1 MPQFM
6 CETCGQQHAP
16 REAPPPRCMICDDD
30 RQFVPVTGQR
40 WTTPENLAA
49 RHSNMF
55 RQLAPGLIAIS
66 TVPHFG
72 IGQRALLVQT
82 PSGNV
87 LWDCISL
94 LDEATISIIRALG
107 GLKAIAISHPHF
119 YSAIASWGR
128 AFDCPVL
135 LHEADRDWVAEPD
148 SHLDFWHG
156 DSREVLPGVT
166 LHRLGGHFPG
176 SSLLHW
182 AERRALLPGDTM
194 LVTPDRR
201 HVAFMWSYPNYVPLP
216 AAEVTRIGSRL
227 AVLDFDAIYS
237 PFADRGHIVRDAKAA
252 VARSV
257 ERHIHGPQQART
269 SP

>member
-1 MPQFM
+1 MAYCPQIGNELAVDDNDLAGPPATDVRNKRQRGDDPMPQFM

-40 WTTPENLAA
+40 WTTPEDLAA

-107 GLKAIAISHPHF
+107 G
-119 YSAIASWGR
+119 
-128 AFDCPVL
+128 AFPCSMP
-135 LHEADRDWVAEPD
+135 RP
-148 SHLDFWHG
+148 
-156 DSREVLPGVT
+156 
-166 LHRLGGHFPG
+166 
-176 SSLLHW
+176 
-182 AERRALLPGDTM
+182 
-194 LVTPDRR
+194 
-201 HVAFMWSYPNYVPLP
+201 
-216 AAEVTRIGSRL
+216 
-227 AVLDFDAIYS
+227 S
-237 PFADRGHIVRDAKAA
+237 P
-252 VARSV
+252 
-257 ERHIHGPQQART
+257 
-269 SP
+269 